1 MKKILLSSIIIIIG
15 ITFIGRLS
23 YLQIFSFSPDQVLED
38 PAIKAIYDYP
48 ERGYIYDRDGELL
61 VGNQPAYDVMV
72 IPREVKPLDTLEFCG
87 LLGLEKDR
95 FVEILRKARI
105 YSPRLPSVLVH
116 QLSKE
121 DYARLQE
128 KMRHYEGFYIQKRS
142 LRYYDTNSAANVLGY
157 ISEVNERDL
166 AKNPYY
172 VQGELTGRTGV
183 EKVYEDILR
192 GRKGVQYIQKDRFNR
207 DIGPFKDGTW
217 DTLPEQG
224 IEINITIDKA
234 LQEYGEKL
242 MHGKWGGI
250 VAIEPSSG
258 EILSMI
264 SGPTYDPS
272 LLVGRKRSANYSKLH
287 YDSISKPTF
296 DRSISFEKSPGSPF
310 KAMNAL
316 IALQEGAITPSTTF
330 TCYHGFY
337 IGRSKKGCHCGGGT
351 RRLHDGIHESCNA
364 YFVGVYKKIFEQFDS
379 NAEAMDAWEKHVRSF
394 GLGSY
399 LGSDLHT
406 GRPGSVPSTDLYNK
420 WYGIGDKRWSA
431 TTTYSNAIGQGEV
444 NVTPLQLANMTAAIA
459 NRGHYYTPHILKKID
474 GKEISIPD
482 FVEPKQTTIDKRHFE
497 PVVQGMADV
506 YRKGTAKYIQI
517 PDIEIAGKT
526 GTVENFI
533 KIDSV
538 KTQLTDNSVFVAF
551 APVDNPKIAIAVYIQ
566 NGYYGARYAGH
577 IASLMIEKYLK
588 GEITRKDL
596 EKRML
601 ERTLESEYAKPY
613 SGKPFKINEYDWSQH
628 AKKPETVDTAL
639 DTVER

>member
-1 MKKILLSSIIIIIG
+1 MKKILLSSIIVIIG
-15 ITFIGRLS
+15 IVFLGRLS

-48 ERGYIYDRDGELL
+48 ERGYIYDRDGKLL
-61 VGNQPAYDVMV
+61 VGNDPAYDVMV
-72 IPREVKPLDTLEFCG
+72 IPREVRAFDTLEFCS
-87 LLGLEKDR
+87 LLNLKYEKLKK
-95 FVEILRKARI
+95 ELRKARI
-105 YSPRLPSVLVH
+105 YSPRLPSVLVP

-121 DYARLQE
+121 DYGRLQE
-128 KMRHYEGFYIQKRS
+128 KMRHYGGFYIQKRS
-142 LRYYDTNSAANVLGY
+142 LRYYDTPSAANVLGY

-183 EKVYEDILR
+183 EKVYEDTLR
-192 GRKGVQYIQKDRFNR
+192 GRKGIQYIQKDRFNR
-207 DIGPFKDGTW
+207 DIGKYKDGAL
-217 DTLPEQG
+217 DEQPEQG
-224 IEINITIDKA
+224 KDIHLTIDKD
-234 LQEYGEKL
+234 LQEYGERL

-272 LLVGRKRSANYSKLH
+272 LLVGRKRSANYTKM
-287 YDSISKPTF
+287 YNDSISKPTF

-310 KAMNAL
+310 KAINAL
-316 IALQEGAITPSTTF
+316 IALQEGAITPTTSF

-351 RRLHDGIHESCNA
+351 RRLNDGIYKSCNA
-364 YFVGVYKKIFEQFDS
+364 YFVGVYKRIFEQFPS
-379 NAEAMDAWEKHVRSF
+379 NSEAMDAWEKHVRSF

-406 GRPGSVPSTDLYNK
+406 GRRGSVPSTELYNK
-420 WYGIGDKRWSA
+420 WYGEGDRRWSA

-459 NRGHYYTPHILKKID
+459 NRGHFFTPHIIKKIE
-474 GKEISIPD
+474 GKDIDIPK
-482 FVEPKQTTIDKRHFE
+482 FTELKRTTIDRKHFE
-497 PVVQGMADV
+497 PVVQGMAEV
-506 YRKGTAKYIQI
+506 YNKGTARGVRI

-551 APVDNPKIAIAVYIQ
+551 APVNKPKIAIAVYIQ

-577 IASLMIEKYLK
+577 IASLMIEKYIK

-613 SGKPFKINEYDWSQH
+613 SGEEFKINEYDWSKH
-628 AKKPETVDTAL
+628 AIKPKPLTPS
-639 DTVER
+639 R